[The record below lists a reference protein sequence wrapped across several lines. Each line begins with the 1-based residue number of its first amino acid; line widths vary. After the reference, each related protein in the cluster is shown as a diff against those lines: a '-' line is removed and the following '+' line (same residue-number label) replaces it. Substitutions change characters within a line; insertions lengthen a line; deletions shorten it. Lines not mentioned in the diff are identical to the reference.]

1 MACEVF
7 EPCEWWRA
15 FGFLLAELRAE
26 EFDFVFELL
35 PGAFLGWGLRIR
47 VFLWEWSFNGF
58 PQNGF
63 LARRDFRRNTTGG
76 VGIGESGVYVV
87 DGEHCLSYCVTAST
101 PLVWDLYT

>member
-35 PGAFLGWGLRIR
+35 PRAFLGWGLRVR
-47 VFLWEWSFNGF
+47 GFLWEWSFNGF

-63 LARRDFRRNTTGG
+63 LAKRDFVVILPG
-76 VGIGESGVYVV
+76 VWGWRGARIE
-87 DGEHCLSYCVTAST
+87 AQ
-101 PLVWDLYT
+101 